1 MDYNILSTNDR
12 AILMDDAL
20 NLAKYNYL
28 NYSIVQ
34 ELLTLW
40 NEQET
45 EYLPWKS
52 ALINLEFVYKNSID
66 FPFHNNSFNVS
77 ID

>member
-1 MDYNILSTNDR
+1 MDHNILSANER

-28 NYSIVQ
+28 NYSIV
-34 ELLTLW
+34 EKLIECW

-45 EYLPWKS
+45 EYLPWKA
-52 ALINLEFVYKNSID
+52 ALFNLEFVYRNSID
-66 FPFHNNSFNVS
+66 FSFNNRFNVS
-77 ID
+77 SD